1 MIGLVSRLLRRGQP
15 VLSDAGPRDAAAISI
30 LHGASF
36 RRGWSEDELERLL
49 IERNVVADR
58 AMLGRSLAGFILSR
72 CAADE
77 AEILSIAVD
86 AGARGR
92 GIGRSLLQR
101 HLRRLAGIGIRAVF
115 LEVDAGNEPALRLYA
130 RMGFAQVGRREHY
143 YQSAGPSAG
152 AALVLRRDLG

>member
-130 RMGFAQVGRREHY
+130 RMGDGSKNGWEKAMPKIRLLKLTET
-143 YQSAGPSAG
+143 
-152 AALVLRRDLG
+152 

>member
-1 MIGLVSRLLRRGQP
+1 MG
-15 VLSDAGPRDAAAISI
+15 
-30 LHGASF
+30 GAD
-36 RRGWSEDELERLL
+36 G
-49 IERNVVADR
+49 
-58 AMLGRSLAGFILSR
+58 
-72 CAADE
+72 AADE